1 MKNNNSIS
9 GLEDHLGYW
18 LRFVS
23 NAVSHAFSLK
33 LEAEGVTVA
42 EWVMLRGL
50 WDVTEITPSG
60 LAEKMGM
67 TRGAISKL
75 VERLE
80 AKGLLAREHDT
91 GDRRYQSI
99 ALTRSGRAIVP
110 RLAELAD
117 KNDAEFFG
125 QFDDEHKRDLM
136 ALLKELVA
144 QQQLKGPVLK

>member
-42 EWVMLRGL
+42 EWVMLREL
-50 WDVTEITPSG
+50 WDEKQIAPSA
-60 LAEKMGM
+60 LAQKMGM

-80 AKGLLAREHDT
+80 AKELIGREHET

-99 ALTRSGRAIVP
+99 ALTKSGRAIVP

-125 QFDDEHKRDLM
+125 QLDDGRKREPR
-136 ALLKELVA
+136 ARHRGEANEVA
-144 QQQLKGPVLK
+144 T